1 MWPQKLKNMIA
12 IGAIM
17 VADRQKL
24 AMIIAPLMLN
34 PFSTSLNEM
43 HLNVVNNII
52 EHVVGENAKLV
63 PQVLHSLKALSIA
76 VKNTL
81 SQLRLKHE
89 DIEELHTTSKRWA
102 TLSYKLSIIVDGRN
116 RVLARI
122 F

>member
-1 MWPQKLKNMIA
+1 MIA

-89 DIEELHTTSKRWA
+89 DIEELHTTSKRWG
-102 TLSYKLSIIVDGRN
+102 YIKLQIKHYC
-116 RVLARI
+116 
-122 F
+122 